1 MAAEAQPATLH
12 PTSVAV
18 LCNPAAGRVR
28 KDLER
33 VRRQGR
39 RLAGERYREAVTPAQ
54 VTDALDSLDPTHL
67 LVVIGGDGTL
77 QAALSHLYPGPW
89 PAVLPIPGGT
99 TNMTARD
106 LRLRGS
112 PGALLESLARQL
124 EANRGV
130 SVRPRPVLCLER
142 PGTAPVV
149 GLFLGAGAIAAGVN
163 YFRERVRGRL
173 GVTGEKASALAVLRV
188 LLPLLSGRSH
198 GRRAP
203 LSARLVLDGVQVH
216 EGEQFLILVTALD
229 RLLFGARPYW
239 GQGPGGLRCT
249 VVAHPPR
256 RLLRSLP
263 ALLRGRP
270 GRRLLPQHGYRSWNL
285 DHLELELD
293 GPMVVDGELYPAPE
307 HGGALQIRAAG
318 PVPFAGLGHAG
329 S

>member
-12 PTSVAV
+12 PSAVAV
-18 LCNPAAGRVR
+18 LCNPAAGRVG

-33 VRRQGR
+33 IRQHGR
-39 RLAGERYREAVTPAQ
+39 RLAGERYREAVTPAE
-54 VTDALDSLDPTHL
+54 VAGALHSLDPKHL
-67 LVVIGGDGTL
+67 LVVVGGDGTL
-77 QAALSHLYPGPW
+77 QAALSHIYPGPW

-99 TNMTARD
+99 TNMSARD
-106 LRLRGS
+106 LGLRGS

-130 SVRPRPVLCLER
+130 SVRARPVLCLER

-188 LLPLLSGRSH
+188 LLPLLSGRGH

-203 LSARLVLDGVQVH
+203 LSARLVLDSVQVH

-239 GQGPGGLRCT
+239 GQGPGSLRCT
-249 VVAHPPR
+249 AVAHPPQ

-270 GRRLLPQHGYRSWNL
+270 GRRLRPEHGYRSWNL
-285 DHLELELD
+285 DQIELQLD
-293 GPMVVDGELYPAPE
+293 GPVVVDGELYPAPE
-307 HGGALQIRAAG
+307 RGVAVQVSTAG
-318 PVPFAGLGHAG
+318 PVPFARLDHAG